1 MDSTDVLIFCEMSFK
16 YFDYPGKNR
25 RPSPRLI
32 GSKLGL
38 DERTVRIRTR
48 RMEHEGFI
56 QYYQTI
62 PNLCLFDRPVAS
74 LCNFRASS
82 VSEKQRALEKARD
95 VNDVIDISDFLGETF
110 GITISGSSDEDLNK
124 KAARIASQINMSQF
138 QLTPPRQFPTP
149 RRSMEKLDWQL
160 VQSLRYDAL
169 RPTKEIAD
177 DLGITYRMAE
187 YRLGKLFESLALST
201 RAIINARDPKG
212 IIFYSL
218 NLSLNAEKS
227 TPIMRRLRASYGNR
241 LWWHFNPPGPTVVLF
256 LFATSIG
263 RAEDDLLQALHSPGV
278 RDGSLTV
285 FKGWVEPRRP
295 SWIDGQIGERIE
307 QLVKNGS

>member
-1 MDSTDVLIFCEMSFK
+1 MDTTDVLIFCEMSFK

-25 RPSPRLI
+25 RPSPKQI

-38 DERTVRIRTR
+38 DERTVRVRTR

-62 PNLCLFDRPVAS
+62 PNLCLFKRPVAS
-74 LCNFRASS
+74 LCNFRVPSI
-82 VSEKQRALEKARD
+82 SEKQRALEKARE
-95 VNDVIDISDFLGETF
+95 VKDVIDIADFLGETF

-124 KAARIASQINMSQF
+124 KAARIASQLNIAQF
-138 QLTPPRQFPTP
+138 QLTPPRRLPTP
-149 RRSMEKLDWQL
+149 RRSLEKLDWQL
-160 VQSLRYDAL
+160 VKSLRYDAL
-169 RPTKEIAD
+169 RPTKEIAN
-177 DLGITYRMAE
+177 DLRITYRMAE
-187 YRLGKLFESLALST
+187 YTLGKLFESLALST

-227 TPIMRRLRASYGNR
+227 TPIIQRLRSLYGER
-241 LWWHFNPPGPTVVLF
+241 LWWRFNPPGPTVVLF
-256 LFATSIG
+256 LFSTSIG
-263 RAEDDLLQALHSPGV
+263 RAEDDLLQALSSPGV

-285 FKGWVEPRRP
+285 FKGWIEPKRP
-295 SWIDGQIGERIE
+295 SWIDWQIGEKIE
-307 QLVKNGS
+307 QFVKNGS